1 VLSPL
6 PEVFVVEPMS
16 TRRQAL
22 LVDLDGTLYRGDGP
36 VRTYAQQVADTIPA
50 EDRSRYLSIVD
61 NYLARGVAGVTEPEL
76 LSATDGW
83 EAVQRLAIE
92 RFGVEQATLDVAF
105 LASRRALALPECA
118 IDVPVGFL
126 DALRGLRAD
135 THVVLA
141 TNSPRDGLPELLA
154 RLGAAEVFDDIVCN
168 ARKPIGMPGIL
179 MSLAAVIGTTDAPW
193 RIFSVG
199 DHWHNDI
206 APARVFGAVTGYIDR
221 FGRADGPA
229 DVVAPDLEG
238 VLPTI
243 LRWAGDP
250 DAFRAR
256 TADAT
261 APVQ

>member
-1 VLSPL
+1 VADPF
-6 PEVFVVEPMS
+6 PP
-16 TRRQAL
+16 RQQAL

-36 VRTYAQQVADTIPA
+36 VRTYARRVAESLRDADAT
-50 EDRSRYLSIVD
+50 RYLSTVD
-61 NYLARGVAGVTEPEL
+61 TYLTRGVTGLTEPEL
-76 LSATDGW
+76 LAATDGW
-83 EAVQRLAIE
+83 EAVQRLAME
-92 RFGVEQATLDVAF
+92 RFGVKQATLAEAF

-118 IDVPVGFL
+118 VEVPVGFL
-126 DALRGLRAD
+126 AALRSLRSA
-135 THVVLA
+135 TYVVLA
-141 TNSPRDGLPELLA
+141 TNSPEDGLAELLA
-154 RLGAAEVFDDIVCN
+154 RLGAADVFDDIVFD

-179 MSLAAVIGTTDAPW
+179 LSLAGVIGVTDAPW

-199 DHWHNDI
+199 DHWANDI

-250 DAFRAR
+250 DAFQA
-256 TADAT
+256 TSADAST
-261 APVQ
+261 PVR